1 MEKEYVKSSRVR
13 VRRTSVLFR
22 WVWTV
27 GSPVTFEACGP
38 RSRIGRWASQVA
50 RLSPRCSEP
59 TACSC
64 PRPRA
69 LAIELCTRPSSSC
82 WCRLGI
88 VSSCRTARMSPKA
101 SRSAPRCPR
110 SLDSVAA
117 PPGVVWWSPR
127 AALSWFLKIIFT
139 VLSLLPA
146 YRQQRSTLIYF
157 RRSEKIYV
165 ET

>member
-1 MEKEYVKSSRVR
+1 MSSALPFYFDE
-13 VRRTSVLFR
+13 S
-22 WVWTV
+22 V

-38 RSRIGRWASQVA
+38 RSRIDRWASQVA

-69 LAIELCTRPSSSC
+69 LAIELCIRPSSSC
-82 WCRLGI
+82 WCRPDI
-88 VSSCRTARMSPKA
+88 VSFCRMARMPLKA

-117 PPGVVWWSPR
+117 PPGVVWWSPHV
-127 AALSWFLKIIFT
+127 ALSWSLKIIVT
-139 VLSLLPA
+139 IHRHSCLSIVCQDRSILIFGNTIGKDL
-146 YRQQRSTLIYF
+146 YRN
-157 RRSEKIYV
+157 
-165 ET
+165 